1 MSYVYVLTNEAMPG
15 YIEIGLTD
23 KPITERVLGLD
34 NTSVAVPFQCYYAAR
49 VDDNQ
54 KIEKALHTAFGD
66 FRVRPNREFFKMDP
80 YKVKAILEVLALED
94 VTPKNEIVASA
105 EDSQALRVVGANSR
119 RFRFSSAGIPIGASI
134 NFVKDSNLVAIVQD
148 DHSVLFDGQSHSLT
162 NAALEAL
169 RKCGYNWTSVQG
181 PEYWLF
187 KGETVG
193 SHRAR
198 IRELEEGDEQQLQL
212 DQEVLQSLEQ
222 TMIQFFMPH

>member
-1 MSYVYVLTNEAMPG
+1 MNYVYILTNEAMPG
-15 YIEIGLTD
+15 YIKIGLTD

-105 EDSQALRVVGANSR
+105 EDSQALRVVGATTR

-134 NFVKDSNLVAIVQD
+134 NFVKDPNLVAIVQD
-148 DHSVLFDGQSHSLT
+148 DHSVMFDGQSHSLT
-162 NAALEAL
+162 NAALQAL

-181 PEYWLF
+181 PEYWLYN
-187 KGETVG
+187 GESVG
-193 SHRAR
+193 SLRAR
-198 IRELEEGDEQQLQL
+198 QRELEESTED
-212 DQEVLQSLEQ
+212 
-222 TMIQFFMPH
+222 

>member
-1 MSYVYVLTNEAMPG
+1 MPG
-15 YIEIGLTD
+15 YIKIGLTD

-105 EDSQALRVVGANSR
+105 EDSQALRVVGATTR

-134 NFVKDSNLVAIVQD
+134 NFVKDPNLVAIVQD
-148 DHSVLFDGQSHSLT
+148 DHSVMFDGQSHSLT
-162 NAALEAL
+162 NAALQAL

-181 PEYWLF
+181 PEYWLYN
-187 KGETVG
+187 GESVG
-193 SHRAR
+193 SLRAR
-198 IRELEEGDEQQLQL
+198 QRELEESTED
-212 DQEVLQSLEQ
+212 
-222 TMIQFFMPH
+222 